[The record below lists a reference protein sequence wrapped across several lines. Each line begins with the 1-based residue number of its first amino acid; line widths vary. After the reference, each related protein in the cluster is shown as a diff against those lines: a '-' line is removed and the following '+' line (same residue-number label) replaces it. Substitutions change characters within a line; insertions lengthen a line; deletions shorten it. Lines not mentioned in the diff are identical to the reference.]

1 MIRRPPRST
10 LFPYTTLFRTQI
22 GPASHGS
29 GPVSFLPHPLSPSPR
44 CGEGGPESDGRRE
57 MTQPELVT
65 DRRIAQARGFTLW
78 FTGLSGAGKSTLATA
93 VSAELRGRGIP
104 VEVLDGDEVRQNLS
118 KGLRFSREDR
128 DTNIRRIGYVAKLL
142 ARNGVAVI
150 TAAISPYRAI
160 RDEVREEIG
169 AFVEVYVKASLDE
182 CIRRD
187 TKGLYARALAGEIP
201 QFTGVS
207 DPYEEPLAAELVIDT
222 EREEVADSASRVI
235 DRLFELGHLRSPGDA

>member
-1 MIRRPPRST
+1 MA
-10 LFPYTTLFRTQI
+10 Q
-22 GPASHGS
+22 AQ
-29 GPVSFLPHPLSPSPR
+29 V
-44 CGEGGPESDGRRE
+44 
-57 MTQPELVT
+57 VT
-65 DRRIAQARGFTLW
+65 DRRIAQAHGFTLW
-78 FTGLSGAGKSTLATA
+78 FTGLSGAGKSTLAAA

-118 KGLRFSREDR
+118 KGLGFSREDR
-128 DTNIRRIGYVAKLL
+128 DTNIRRIGYVARLL

-187 TKGLYARALAGEIP
+187 TKGLYRRALAGEIP

-207 DPYEEPLAAELVIDT
+207 DPYEEPLAPELVIDT

-235 DRLFELGHLRSPGDA
+235 DRLLELGHLRTPGDA